1 VNLLFTSP
9 VTPKRILI
17 YGFIKQSLTTLLII
31 LFLCMQIPNI
41 KRIFGIGNTG
51 VFILLGSVFLF
62 ILTYTLTGI
71 LIYTYSS
78 RSPKTRKAFKKALNI
93 LYIAFFGGMVYSF
106 VKNRDIMDAG
116 ISYLNSGFF
125 EYFPVIGWYKVIFM
139 SATGEYHQY
148 YWLFTALVFVTFAG
162 IIILLFKTKT
172 DYYEDVLVATE
183 YKEKMLKA
191 KKASDGSY
199 MTMNQKTRKVKK
211 GKMSSGSKALFS
223 KNMLELRKTSVFF
236 INKITVIVIITG
248 VATKVILQGYNSF
261 FNVLYFSIYMLFIF
275 NMQQSKWINELKKPY
290 IYLIPSGTAGKIFY
304 TTLTDS
310 IQNLI
315 NGILLFTAAGL
326 VYKADAISVAL
337 SVIVYVSYGFIFILS
352 DVLSKKLFGDI
363 HSKVLSVFLKI
374 FIILVFVV
382 PGITMNIIFINVFKE
397 IHNINY
403 IIYGLIFAWNMLLTM
418 IILLISKNVF
428 ERIDFD

>member
-1 VNLLFTSP
+1 
-9 VTPKRILI
+9 
-17 YGFIKQSLTTLLII
+17 
-31 LFLCMQIPNI
+31 
-41 KRIFGIGNTG
+41 
-51 VFILLGSVFLF
+51 
-62 ILTYTLTGI
+62 
-71 LIYTYSS
+71 
-78 RSPKTRKAFKKALNI
+78 
-93 LYIAFFGGMVYSF
+93 MVYSF